1 MNEPARVISPP
12 SGIPSYDADANTL
25 EARASRRT
33 PTRGLGPLAA
43 DLRGGHVLAPNLPA
57 LVAGVPPPVFAMS
70 TAVAVSGA
78 VVAHQRRWPA
88 WYTVVLLCGA
98 AVLISYI
105 DRTNISVAAIPMQAQ
120 FGWTETTKGW
130 VLSSFFV
137 GYLVF
142 MAASGALAN
151 RYGGKF
157 VLGAA
162 VLWWSLFT
170 ALTPAAAMVSLPV
183 LLAARIAL
191 GLGEAAVFPA
201 SINMLGRW
209 VPAASRSRAVA
220 LFTSALSV
228 GTMISLPLTGW
239 LVRAHGWAVPF
250 YAFGAAGLVW
260 ALLWFTSVHA
270 GRSPDVEPP
279 PAHPAIPWRPLLR
292 STAVWAIIINHFCSN
307 WALYV
312 LLAWLPSYFK
322 TTFNVSLANAGLLS
336 AAPWGA
342 YFLMANVSGWVADAM
357 IARGRSVTFVRKVMQ
372 IGALLGSG
380 AFLLLLEAARS
391 PGLGVLL
398 MCGAS
403 GMLALCLS
411 GFAVNSFDIAPRYA
425 DVIWGL
431 ANTAGTLPGII
442 GVAVTGWLVDLTG
455 SYNAPFTLTATVGGV
470 GALVYYAYGSGERQ
484 IE

>member
-1 MNEPARVISPP
+1 MST
-12 SGIPSYDADANTL
+12 TL
-25 EARASRRT
+25 E
-33 PTRGLGPLAA
+33 
-43 DLRGGHVLAPNLPA
+43 
-57 LVAGVPPPVFAMS
+57 
-70 TAVAVSGA
+70 VSGA
-78 VVAHQRRWPA
+78 VAQQRRWPA

-105 DRTNISVAAIPMQAQ
+105 DRTNISVAAIQMQAQ

-137 GYLVF
+137 GYLLF
-142 MAASGALAN
+142 MAASGAIAN

-170 ALTPAAAMVSLPV
+170 ALTPVAAMVSLPA
-183 LLAARIAL
+183 LIAARIAL

-239 LVRAHGWAVPF
+239 LVREHGWAMPF
-250 YAFGAAGLVW
+250 YAFGAVGLVW
-260 ALLWFTSVHA
+260 AWFWFTSVRS
-270 GRSPDVEPP
+270 GRSAAVEPP
-279 PAHPAIPWRPLLR
+279 AAGQAIPWRRLLR
-292 STAVWAIIINHFCSN
+292 SSAVWAVIINHFCSN

-322 TTFNVSLANAGLLS
+322 TTFNVSLTNAGLLS
-336 AAPWGA
+336 AAPWA
-342 YFLMANVSGWVADAM
+342 VYFVGGNAGGWIADTM
-357 IARGRSVTFVRKVMQ
+357 IARGHSVTFVRKLMQ
-372 IGALLGSG
+372 VGSLVASG
-380 AFLLLLEAARS
+380 TFLLLLQAAHS
-391 PGLGVLL
+391 PAPAMLL
-398 MCGAS
+398 MCGAA
-403 GMLALCLS
+403 GTLAFCLS
-411 GFAVNSFDIAPRYA
+411 GFAANSFDIAPRYA

-431 ANTAGTLPGII
+431 SNTAGTLPGII
-442 GVAVTGWLVDLTG
+442 GVCGHGLARRCDRQLQRAVHSHRRRRRGGCARVPRVRIGRAADRVNGRPRNVATDRYGEPVIYGRRTAG
-455 SYNAPFTLTATVGGV
+455 SLSSHSRPRYLCVATNA
-470 GALVYYAYGSGERQ
+470 GSKSPLPDSISAKYFRTS
-484 IE
+484 